1 MKSKI
6 TPPIILFVI
15 DNSGSMSQ
23 SIFSNIKYS
32 SNPMVIA
39 EAKKSLARFNEILNQ
54 SKLYEI

>member
-1 MKSKI
+1 
-6 TPPIILFVI
+6 VI

-32 SNPMVIA
+32 SNPTVIA
-39 EAKKSLARFNEILNQ
+39 EAKKGLNKFNEILNQ